1 MSNLF
6 LQLATA
12 RDFSYCGEP
21 GFCTKC
27 SFRFLR
33 DFVTPIG
40 EKHGE
45 PASAFENAWPQ
56 EIFSRRPTQEQL
68 AKELLDLTIS
78 EFVKLQYWEGHLR
91 MAFYV
96 MRDPDLQASVLQR
109 WLESPFDDVRF
120 VDVVI
125 FYLIRHGHMHTPIG
139 DGWIKAA
146 VALAERTKDRSLVE
160 TLVWTLRRTIADYA
174 SFASLA
180 RELGQRSPS
189 ISKALNET
197 TA

>member
-40 EKHGE
+40 ETHGE

-56 EIFSRRPTQEQL
+56 EIFSRRSTQEQL
-68 AKELLDLTIS
+68 AKELLDLPIS
-78 EFVKLQYWEGHLR
+78 EFVKLQYREGHLR
-91 MAFYV
+91 MAFYA
-96 MRDPDLQASVLQR
+96 MRDPDLQSSVLQR
-109 WLESPFDDVRF
+109 WLESLLDDVRF

-125 FYLIRHGHMHTPIG
+125 FHLIRHGHPHTPTW
-139 DGWIKAA
+139 DAWIKAT
-146 VALAERTKDRSLVE
+146 VALAERTRDWSLVE
-160 TLVWTLRRTIADYA
+160 SLVWTLRQSIADYP
-174 SFASLA
+174 SFANLA
-180 RELGQRSPS
+180 RELGQQSPS
-189 ISKALNET
+189 IAKALNET
-197 TA
+197 SI